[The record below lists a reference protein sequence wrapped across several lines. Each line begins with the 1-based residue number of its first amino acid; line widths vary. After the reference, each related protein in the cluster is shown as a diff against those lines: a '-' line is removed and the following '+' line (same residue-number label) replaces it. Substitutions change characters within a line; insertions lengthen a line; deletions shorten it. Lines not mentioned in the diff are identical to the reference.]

1 MHALAVIQQ
10 QLESASR
17 ELQIDHKLADLRQ
30 IARLARQQWQS
41 QCQEVER
48 LNQAMT
54 GVRWPDPRIQTLEAG
69 LRAAK
74 AECGRLAGLSRR
86 AEQRAHDFQREVWQ
100 PLMTGPAHE
109 QQTQQRRLRACH
121 ASQARERNEAARRGR
136 PYRSGD

>member
-10 QLESASR
+10 QLESATR
-17 ELQIDHKLADLRQ
+17 ELQADHKLADLRQ

-54 GVRWPDPRIQTLEAG
+54 GVRWPDPRIQALETG
-69 LRAAK
+69 LRAAR

-86 AEQRAHDFQREVWQ
+86 AEQRAYDYQRNVWQ
-100 PLMTGPAHE
+100 PLMGGPM
-109 QQTQQRRLRACH
+109 QVQQRRLRACH
-121 ASQARERNEAARRGR
+121 ASQARERKEAARRGLA
-136 PYRSGD
+136 YRSGD